1 MRLVAYLRISSTTQL
16 EGFGLDVQRKAV
28 RQWSKAHGH
37 RIIAEYVVDAG
48 VSGATDAVDRP
59 GLSDALEQ
67 IGRPPRAEGRIAAR
81 LDRVARALTV
91 QEAILALCWRE
102 GARVFIAD
110 TGEVLRDDPDDPMR
124 GAMRQMAG
132 VFAELD
138 RRTTVKRMRDG
149 IRTKAET
156 GRKATGSYPFG
167 YTATGRGRERD
178 AGPREDEQRTV
189 GRIVELRRAGADLPG
204 DCGQPGQRRLTSS
217 PCCILVGRGAA
228 EHRPAGAADLILGMA
243 GSPPSAARRTT
254 RHGWRSACDGGR
266 GAVPQRT
273 IRGDRLAL
281 ACPTSSFGWTA
292 SSRWWLR
299 PSE

>member
-1 MRLVAYLRISSTTQL
+1 MRLVAYLRISTTTQL

-28 RQWSKAHGH
+28 RQWGKAHGH
-37 RIIAEYVVDAG
+37 RIIAECVDAG

-67 IGRPPRAEGRIAAR
+67 IGRPARADGIIAAR
-81 LDRVARALTV
+81 LDRLARALTV

-102 GARVFIAD
+102 GARVFTAD

-124 GAMRQMAG
+124 VAMRQMAG

-138 RRTTVKRMRDG
+138 RRTTIKRMRDG

-178 AGPREDEQRTV
+178 AGPGRMSSGPFDESSNYV
-189 GRIVELRRAGADLPG
+189 APGRPTERLP
-204 DCGQPGQRRLTSS
+204 
-217 PCCILVGRGAA
+217 
-228 EHRPAGAADLILGMA
+228 PA
-243 GSPPSAARRTT
+243 
-254 RHGWRSACDGGR
+254 
-266 GAVPQRT
+266 
-273 IRGDRLAL
+273 
-281 ACPTSSFGWTA
+281 
-292 SSRWWLR
+292 
-299 PSE
+299 